1 MPLIQIKSH
10 VNCDIHLTENIFKMP
25 DFVWN
30 FVQSKKYKKV
40 IDNRKIR
47 AYNATHTKQTKPIKI
62 VWNSE
67 KGCRRMSEETKK
79 KILDSTNIK
88 KLESILQNVKYGSVT
103 IFMQD
108 GKIVQIEKTEKYRMT
123 WKGQVRRLNI

>member
-1 MPLIQIKSH
+1 
-10 VNCDIHLTENIFKMP
+10 
-25 DFVWN
+25 
-30 FVQSKKYKKV
+30 
-40 IDNRKIR
+40 
-47 AYNATHTKQTKPIKI
+47 
-62 VWNSE
+62 
-67 KGCRRMSEETKK
+67 MSEETKK

>member
-1 MPLIQIKSH
+1 M
-10 VNCDIHLTENIFKMP
+10 N
-25 DFVWN
+25 
-30 FVQSKKYKKV
+30 
-40 IDNRKIR
+40 
-47 AYNATHTKQTKPIKI
+47 
-62 VWNSE
+62 
-67 KGCRRMSEETKK
+67 EETKK

-123 WKGQVRRLNI
+123 WKGQARRLNI

>member
-1 MPLIQIKSH
+1 M
-10 VNCDIHLTENIFKMP
+10 
-25 DFVWN
+25 VWN
-30 FVQSKKYKKV
+30 G
-40 IDNRKIR
+40 
-47 AYNATHTKQTKPIKI
+47 
-62 VWNSE
+62 E
-67 KGCRRMSEETKK
+67 KGCRRMNEETKK

-123 WKGQVRRLNI
+123 